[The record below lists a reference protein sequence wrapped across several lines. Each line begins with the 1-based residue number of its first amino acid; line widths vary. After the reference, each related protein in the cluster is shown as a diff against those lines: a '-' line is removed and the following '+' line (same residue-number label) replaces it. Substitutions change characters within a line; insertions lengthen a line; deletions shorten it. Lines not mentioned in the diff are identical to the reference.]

1 MFCFSSLCSTFPL
14 ASSLACL
21 TIGRY
26 TCKNLASLHFQM
38 VLGRVF
44 FSSHFSIYHNNV
56 SFPDLFKGQTMPGN
70 RAKWML
76 RKVLQIAITIL
87 KQWRCLEKYG
97 QSYVCRGPNILFIF
111 PGACRRERPY
121 TVAGRSLHVIP
132 IFMLDTVIANRH
144 QTTLHSFKVGLNPKG
159 KPHHKTRRV
168 LSLTFHKKVSWG
180 TLCKMPRRP
189 RLLLRPG

>member
-1 MFCFSSLCSTFPL
+1 
-14 ASSLACL
+14 
-21 TIGRY
+21 
-26 TCKNLASLHFQM
+26 
-38 VLGRVF
+38 
-44 FSSHFSIYHNNV
+44 
-56 SFPDLFKGQTMPGN
+56 MPGN

-132 IFMLDTVIANRH
+132 IFMLDTAIANRH
-144 QTTLHSFKVGLNPKG
+144 QTTLHSYKVGLNPKG

-168 LSLTFHKKVSWG
+168 LSVTFHKKRCLEGRCARCLEDRDCSFDQVNFIFNNQPSWHLHQ
-180 TLCKMPRRP
+180 TVVAFKISSCFLFIYF
-189 RLLLRPG
+189 LLP